1 MYLLYPSCRA
11 LGVSRRL
18 LVRLSN
24 VLLASFFL
32 FIDMGLP
39 SMDGTYKLVHYI
51 YTKVSKSFVCMTNNY
66 SRVKRWWTP
75 SIVDATISGA
85 AIVYVFCHRTSRAL
99 SGSSTPVPRVIS
111 YGSKHCI
118 RPVPSSS
125 K

>member
-11 LGVSRRL
+11 LGVSRRF

-51 YTKVSKSFVCMTNNY
+51 YTKVSKS
-66 SRVKRWWTP
+66 
-75 SIVDATISGA
+75 
-85 AIVYVFCHRTSRAL
+85 
-99 SGSSTPVPRVIS
+99 
-111 YGSKHCI
+111 
-118 RPVPSSS
+118 
-125 K
+125 